1 MPFDNISKGVIEQRE
16 KKKEKKMKT
25 EGEGGVLKEI
35 SQSQDQNNLL
45 QTTSL
50 IYSLVLLVKSV
61 LDFSD
66 FPIKM
71 RILHYLVKVLHTPV
85 K

>member
-1 MPFDNISKGVIEQRE
+1 
-16 KKKEKKMKT
+16 MKT

-45 QTTSL
+45 QTRSL

-61 LDFSD
+61 LDFSGD

-71 RILHYLVKVLHTPV
+71 KILHYLVKVLHTPV